1 VPHPDYLPRLRE
13 ICDAHEILLIADEIM
28 TGFGRTG
35 RWFAIEHSG
44 VVPDM
49 LLVAK
54 GLTAGYMP
62 LAATI
67 VTDEIFRA
75 VTAQDVPGPEFASG
89 NTWDAHPPACAAA
102 LAVLD
107 VLEREDL
114 VGRVA
119 GLAERFAQEV
129 RRVEEAGIVGDV
141 RSIGLVAG
149 IEFVRDRATREPFG
163 PADGVAAL
171 FAEHCWQRRV
181 IVRPLANGVVAIAP
195 PFVIGDDELA
205 FMGDALVAAA
215 RATADD
221 LAR

>member
-1 VPHPDYLPRLRE
+1 
-13 ICDAHEILLIADEIM
+13 M

-35 RWFAIEHSG
+35 RWFAVDHSG

-67 VTDEIFRA
+67 VTDDIFRA

-107 VLEREDL
+107 VLERDDL

-119 GLAERFAQEV
+119 GLAERFAREV
-129 RRVEEAGIVGDV
+129 RRVEEVDIVGDV
-141 RSIGLVAG
+141 RAIGLVAG

-163 PADGVAAL
+163 SGRRRRGAVRGAL
-171 FAEHCWQRRV
+171 
-181 IVRPLANGVVAIAP
+181 L
-195 PFVIGDDELA
+195 
-205 FMGDALVAAA
+205 AAA
-215 RATADD
+215 RDRAAAGERRRRDRAAVRD
-221 LAR
+221 LGGRAGLHGRLAPRRGARDARRSRAMN